1 MAAHQVPE
9 PDFSTEK
16 DDRDL
21 RIVLVGEEC
30 CSNKELLA
38 AAQTLS
44 VAEVHA
50 SDTGLDF
57 VQSASECE
65 TVFVLSEFEGETYH
79 KLHRAEAR
87 IIGPPVVLDCRKNTQ
102 ALPYSTRPLF
112 CMSMQRIIVCFT
124 GFKGRD
130 RLGRLV
136 DMVHHMGGSVRRD
149 MTAKV
154 THLIANCT
162 GGEKYKYAMTMGMPI
177 MSAQWVEQ
185 LWAQRYNLDVNANSD
200 CMTEHRVKPFFD
212 CCLTFLG
219 FSANEQKHMEELTVE
234 NGGSHR
240 ELGSEEATHLVVEDA
255 TVKELPANT
264 ALPGVVVRG
273 EWFWGCIQMAA
284 CAEEQL
290 YLFQQPASG
299 PERSMSTTSLR
310 ARSRKRK
317 RLKQL
322 AVEGEQGSPYGIKRR
337 SEELSGISLSPN
349 SFLDASRTPD
359 RNDTSQ
365 VSLENVENKPGPCP
379 NKASKRQ
386 QVVHE
391 LLQTESNYTGI
402 LNTLLHTFKEQIEK
416 PDQYSGPL
424 LAPQDTKI
432 IFGNIPPIY
441 DIHSKLRDDL
451 SQLLDSWTDSVC
463 VGDVVLKHADAFMK
477 AYPNFVNF
485 FENTKETIIKC
496 DQTNPRFHAFLKVC
510 LSKPECGRQT
520 LRELLI
526 RPVQRLPSVILLL
539 GDILKSTPNNH
550 SDRQKLEKAIDTLKN
565 VLTHI
570 NEDKRKTEGQMLL
583 FDIVNDIDN
592 CPATLLSSHRS
603 FINRIDVVGLGDTL
617 YHRGD
622 PLSLFIF
629 TDSIEICK
637 RRTKG
642 LATGKSLTPHKAP
655 QKPFKHLEMLPMS
668 SVKRILDFME
678 TDECV
683 CAFGVIYRNQDQ
695 PSEKLL
701 SFMLE
706 SPELQ
711 KEDVLTSLCKTIA
724 NALCRT
730 DYETVLAQVSGEE
743 LHINT
748 RDLTLRSFKSKI
760 SKRVSRAFSINRTPG
775 KLKRAVSH
783 VFSPFKR
790 DTPGNLTNA
799 RRMVSTFDLTEESP
813 SGMSH
818 FDDSDCIS
826 LGAYSLQEEGS
837 SLQVEPA
844 TPTSARTPKLKGSKW
859 ATIGPQSAS
868 KYFK

>member
-1 MAAHQVPE
+1 MA
-9 PDFSTEK
+9 T
-16 DDRDL
+16 
-21 RIVLVGEEC
+21 
-30 CSNKELLA
+30 
-38 AAQTLS
+38 AQILS
-44 VAEVHA
+44 VAEVTT
-50 SDTGLDF
+50 SDTGLECI
-57 VQSASECE
+57 QTASECE
-65 TVFVLSEFEGETYH
+65 TLFVLTDFEGEKYH

-87 IIGPPVVLDCRKNTQ
+87 IIGPPVILGCKRNAQV
-102 ALPYSTRPLF
+102 LPYSSRPLF

-130 RLGRLV
+130 RLGHLV
-136 DMVHHMGGSVRRD
+136 DLVHHMGGSVRRD
-149 MTAKV
+149 MTPKV

-177 MSAQWVEQ
+177 MSARWVER
-185 LWAQRYNLDVNANSD
+185 LWEERYNLDISANSD
-200 CMTEHRVKPFFD
+200 SMMEYRVKPFFD
-212 CCLTFLG
+212 CCLSFLG
-219 FSANEQKHMEELTVE
+219 FNADEQTHMEELTVE
-234 NGGSHR
+234 NGGSHTTV
-240 ELGSEEATHLVVEDA
+240 GSEDATHLVVDEM
-255 TVKELPANT
+255 TVKELPPISNV
-264 ALPGVVVRG
+264 PGLIVRG

-290 YLFQQPASG
+290 YLFHQSPTE

-322 AVEGEQGSPYGIKRR
+322 AVEGEQGSPYSFKRR
-337 SEELSGISLSPN
+337 SEEVSGISLSPN

-365 VSLENVENKPGPCP
+365 SSIENVENKPVVAPS
-379 NKASKRQ
+379 KVSKRR
-386 QVVHE
+386 QVVQE
-391 LLQTESNYTGI
+391 LQHTESNYTGI
-402 LNTLLHTFKEQIEK
+402 LHTLLHTFKEQIEK
-416 PDQYSGPL
+416 PDQYNGAI
-424 LAPQDTKI
+424 LAAQDTKI

-441 DIHSKLRDDL
+441 EVHSQLRDDL
-451 SQLLDSWTDSVC
+451 SQLLDHWTDSVS
-463 VGDVVLKHADAFMK
+463 VGDVVLKHADGFMK
-477 AYPNFVNF
+477 AYPNFVNY

-496 DQTNPRFHAFLKVC
+496 DQSNPRFHAFLKVC

-520 LRELLI
+520 LQELLI

-539 GDILKSTPNNH
+539 GDILKNTPNNH
-550 SDRQKLEKAIDTLKN
+550 CDKEKLEKAIDSLKN

-570 NEDKRKTEGQMLL
+570 NEDKRKTEGQMVM
-583 FDIVNDIDN
+583 FDIINDIDN

-603 FINRIDVVGLGDTL
+603 FVSRIDVVELTDSL
-617 YHRGD
+617 CRRGD

-629 TDSIEICK
+629 TDSIEVCK

-655 QKPFKHLEMLPMS
+655 QKPFKHLEMLSMS
-668 SVKRILDFME
+668 SVKRVLDFTE

-683 CAFGVIYRNQDQ
+683 CSFGIIYRNKDQ
-695 PSEKLL
+695 GSEKLL

-706 SPELQ
+706 SAEVH
-711 KEDVLTSLCKTIA
+711 KEEVLTSLCKTIA

-730 DYETVLAQVSGEE
+730 DFETVLATVSGEE
-743 LHINT
+743 FHINT

-790 DTPGNLTNA
+790 DTPGGDLANS

-837 SLQVEPA
+837 SMQVEAA
-844 TPTSARTPKLKGSKW
+844 TPTSARTPKPKGAPKW

-868 KYFK
+868 KYIK